1 MGRHV
6 ARPALDGTAPRG
18 FAQERRQHRDLRTAD
33 PDRRA
38 RIQGYDGRFA
48 EKKTSQATQI
58 WEEGLTYD
66 LQPLPVKFLRIDC
79 HVAANANYSISI
91 WHLFLE
97 GYSPTRLAIDCLPSA
112 SALVSLYESHRHLH
126 TTRLILAHLRR
137 SGPVYLPAFRTL
149 LGTLAGT
156 AAETRLEHP
165 LLAALHEALVL
176 RGEWDRSESLLDE
189 ILAAGLLDEW
199 DGTAGGTKG
208 QTVAKWD
215 RIGPSEQQEQELEA
229 NASSSS
235 SSSSTWPRGRG
246 GHAMV
251 RVGRRILLYGGWDGK
266 RELGD
271 LWEFDLPLNASDV
284 GPGSS
289 SGKWRC
295 IDDGT
300 GSSSTSTNNVER
312 KPGPRSC
319 HQMVVDERD
328 GWVYVLGARR
338 DELDDE
344 EAPHTDDDEEEEED
358 GDVARRAAERLANIV
373 AGDGQSSR
381 GAAGMDVDENG
392 SDGGQNATAA
402 GRAAPAPRED
412 KWKSDFWRYKA
423 AGPDR
428 GKWELLSEDT
438 RRDGGP
444 ALLCVHH
451 SFFLFLS

>member
-1 MGRHV
+1 M
-6 ARPALDGTAPRG
+6 
-18 FAQERRQHRDLRTAD
+18 
-33 PDRRA
+33 
-38 RIQGYDGRFA
+38 
-48 EKKTSQATQI
+48 
-58 WEEGLTYD
+58 
-66 LQPLPVKFLRIDC
+66 QPLPVKFLRIDC

-97 GYSPTRLAIDCLPSA
+97 GYSPTRLAIDCLPST

-137 SGPVYLPAFRTL
+137 SGPLYLPAFRTL
-149 LGTLAGT
+149 LSTLAGT

-176 RGEWDRSESLLDE
+176 RGDWDRSESVLDE

-229 NASSSS
+229 HISSV
-235 SSSSTWPRGRG
+235 SSTWPRGRG

-271 LWEFDLPLNASDV
+271 MWEFDLPLNASDV

-289 SGKWRC
+289 SGQWRC
-295 IDDGT
+295 LDDGT
-300 GSSSTSTNNVER
+300 GSSSSTSSNVER

-344 EAPHTDDDEEEEED
+344 APDADDDDEEEDDD
-358 GDVARRAAERLANIV
+358 GGVARRAAERLANIV
-373 AGDGQSSR
+373 AGDTGESR

-392 SDGGQNATAA
+392 GGGGGNGDQNAGSAA

-444 ALLCVHH
+444 ALLCVH
-451 SFFLFLS
+451 LSSSCSICTPCCVIS

>member
-1 MGRHV
+1 M
-6 ARPALDGTAPRG
+6 
-18 FAQERRQHRDLRTAD
+18 
-33 PDRRA
+33 
-38 RIQGYDGRFA
+38 
-48 EKKTSQATQI
+48 
-58 WEEGLTYD
+58 
-66 LQPLPVKFLRIDC
+66 
-79 HVAANANYSISI
+79 
-91 WHLFLE
+91 
-97 GYSPTRLAIDCLPSA
+97 
-112 SALVSLYESHRHLH
+112 
-126 TTRLILAHLRR
+126 
-137 SGPVYLPAFRTL
+137 
-149 LGTLAGT
+149 
-156 AAETRLEHP
+156 RLEHP

-176 RGEWDRSESLLDE
+176 RGDWDRSEALLDE

-215 RIGPSEQQEQELEA
+215 RIGPSEQQEEEELEA
-229 NASSSS
+229 DPSSSS
-235 SSSSTWPRGRG
+235 PTWPRGRG

-251 RVGRRILLYGGWDGK
+251 RVGRRVLLYGGWDGK

-271 LWEFDLPLNASDV
+271 MWEFDLPLNASDV

-295 IDDGT
+295 LDDGT
-300 GSSSTSTNNVER
+300 SSSSSSTNVER

-344 EAPHTDDDEEEEED
+344 GHDDDDEED
-358 GDVARRAAERLANIV
+358 RGGDVARRDAELLANII
-373 AGDGQSSR
+373 AGDGESSR
-381 GAAGMDVDENG
+381 DAAGMDVDENG
-392 SDGGQNATAA
+392 GGGGNGVQNAAA
-402 GRAAPAPRED
+402 AAATRAAPATREN

-444 ALLCVHH
+444 ALLYVAF
-451 SFFLFLS
+451 SYFFFPLSRPSVSPYRLTLTVLSPLCRVALITRW